1 MIFSSPFQR
10 RIVALPLAALAL
22 ATAQPASAATL
33 PRLEADSLG
42 GSHVVLPTVSAGK
55 PLVLLLAFTKESE
68 ADLKSWSRK
77 LLADRVAQNAA
88 VYVVVVA
95 DKAAFF
101 TRGHI
106 RKVVE
111 GSAVGSQAQINSNV
125 LITFNGSGWREL
137 VPPGDKKTA
146 GIVVCDA
153 SGTIVYAK
161 RAPYND
167 GNLADVEKAAK

>member
-1 MIFSSPFQR
+1 MTFFLSFDR
-10 RIVALPLAALAL
+10 RMVARLLTALVLVTAL
-22 ATAQPASAATL
+22 PASAASL

-42 GSHVVLPTVSAGK
+42 GNHVVLPTDAVGK

-68 ADLKSWSRK
+68 GDLKLWSRK
-77 LLADRVAQNAA
+77 LLADRVAQNAE

-111 GSAVGSQAQINSNV
+111 GAAVGSQTQINSNV
-125 LITFNGSGWREL
+125 LITFNGRGWREL

-153 SGTIVYAK
+153 SGAIVYAK

-167 GNLADVEKAAK
+167 ANLADIEKAAK

>member
-1 MIFSSPFQR
+1 MTLLSAFRPR
-10 RIVALPLAALAL
+10 ALLAALAAVAL
-22 ATAQPASAATL
+22 ATALPASAATL

-42 GSHVVLPTVSAGK
+42 GNHVVLPTDSAGK

-68 ADLKSWSRK
+68 GDLKLWSRK
-77 LLADRVAQNAA
+77 LLSDQVARNAA

-111 GSAVGSQAQINSNV
+111 GAAVGSQAQINSNV
-125 LITFNGSGWREL
+125 LITFNGNGWRQL
-137 VPPGDKKTA
+137 TPPGDKKTA

-153 SGTIVYAK
+153 SGSIVYAK
-161 RAPYND
+161 RVPYSD
-167 GNLADVEKAAK
+167 GNLAEVEKAAK

>member
-1 MIFSSPFQR
+1 MTSSARFLR
-10 RIVALPLAALAL
+10 RALVPALAALVL
-22 ATAQPASAATL
+22 ATALPAAAATL

-42 GSHVVLPTVSAGK
+42 GNHVVLPTDSAGK

-68 ADLKSWSRK
+68 GDLKSWSRK
-77 LLADRVAQNAA
+77 LLGDRVAQNAA

-111 GSAVGSQAQINSNV
+111 GAAVGSQAQINSNV
-125 LITFNGSGWREL
+125 LITFNGNGWRQL

-153 SGTIVYAK
+153 SGAIVYAK
-161 RAPYND
+161 REPFSDA
-167 GNLADVEKAAK
+167 NLADVEKAAR